1 MSVSA
6 SSVGRSGGPP
16 QASSS
21 SITAAAAT
29 GMHQLKIDSYSLTKS
44 LPCGA
49 HIKSSNFQ
57 AAGYSWY
64 INYFPNGCG
73 RLIKRARDYL
83 SLQLVLDDAVAAT
96 AGAVMAQFTLSVINS
111 AGLLER
117 TTARKSPVHNLAR
130 GGAAG
135 WWFFKYMS
143 KADLK
148 SKFLDLKDD
157 SFTLQCDVVIIDRFR
172 AVKAAPFVD
181 VPPPGLHRHLG
192 ELLFSGE
199 ASDVT
204 LQAGGETFSAHRFV
218 LAARSPV
225 FKAKLLGSMKEGTS
239 TTTDC
244 AILIEDI
251 EPRVLQAVL
260 HFMYTDTLPEVSKEE
275 AAMSQHLL
283 EAADRFSL
291 QRLKLICEE
300 NLCGCIDTNSVVTTL
315 VLADQHSCQGLKEK
329 CFEFLKSTG
338 LNALI
343 ATDGFNHLCTSCP
356 AVLEELTS
364 KLTLH

>member
-6 SSVGRSGGPP
+6 SSVGRSGGTP

-29 GMHQLKIDSYSLTKS
+29 GTHQLKIDSYSLTKS

-181 VPPPGLHRHLG
+181 VPPPDLHRHL
-192 ELLFSGE
+192 SC
-199 ASDVT
+199 SS
-204 LQAGGETFSAHRFV
+204 AGRPPTSRCRPAGRRSVLTGACSLRGRRSSKRSSSA
-218 LAARSPV
+218 P
-225 FKAKLLGSMKEGTS
+225 
-239 TTTDC
+239 
-244 AILIEDI
+244 
-251 EPRVLQAVL
+251 
-260 HFMYTDTLPEVSKEE
+260 
-275 AAMSQHLL
+275 
-283 EAADRFSL
+283 
-291 QRLKLICEE
+291 
-300 NLCGCIDTNSVVTTL
+300 
-315 VLADQHSCQGLKEK
+315 
-329 CFEFLKSTG
+329 
-338 LNALI
+338 
-343 ATDGFNHLCTSCP
+343 
-356 AVLEELTS
+356 
-364 KLTLH
+364 

>member
-6 SSVGRSGGPP
+6 SPVGRSSGPP
-16 QASSS
+16 QPSSS

-29 GMHQLKIDSYSLTKS
+29 GTHQLKIDGYSLTKS
-44 LPCGA
+44 LPSGA

-57 AAGYSWY
+57 AVGYSWY

-73 RLIKRARDYL
+73 GLIKRARGYL
-83 SLQLVLDDAVAAT
+83 SLQVVLDGAVAAT
-96 AGAVMAQFTLSVINS
+96 AGAVMAQSTLSLINS
-111 AGLLER
+111 AGLLEG
-117 TTARKSPVHNLAR
+117 TTARKTRV
-130 GGAAG
+130 
-135 WWFFKYMS
+135 
-143 KADLK
+143 
-148 SKFLDLKDD
+148 
-157 SFTLQCDVVIIDRFR
+157 RFR
-172 AVKAAPFVD
+172 AVKAAPFVE
-181 VPPPGLHRHLG
+181 VPPPDLHRHLG

-204 LQAGGETFSAHRFV
+204 LQAGGETFSAHRCV
-218 LAARSPV
+218 LAAKSPV

-239 TTTDC
+239 TTNC
-244 AILIEDI
+244 AIRIEDI

-260 HFMYTDTLPEVSKEE
+260 HFMYTDTFPEVSKEE
-275 AAMSQHLL
+275 ESAMSQHLL

-300 NLCGCIDTNSVVTTL
+300 NLCGCIDTISVVTTL
-315 VLADQHSCQGLKEK
+315 VLAEQHGCQGLKEK

-343 ATDGFNHLCTSCP
+343 ATDGFNHLSTSCP